1 MFWRVLT
8 VLILVGT
15 FWLPQPKAAEAYL
28 FANSL
33 IEENAGE
40 QFFHQIEGNSYGDKD
55 VCKFFDRVRASMPE
69 KSRSSQSVIRVLPS
83 QEINAFCGPNGVFCV
98 TQGALKFFSE
108 EELAGI
114 LGHELGHSQKNHWAK
129 MYEALVWTSI
139 GAQRLA
145 NTGVVDGQT
154 AKLINNVIQ
163 VAVTR
168 GYGFDN
174 EYEADRYGFEV
185 MKRSTEFNPM
195 SLAMAF
201 VRVSMMEVQRGP
213 QNQSF
218 DNFSRPH
225 PETENR
231 INQQVKLLNEWTKNM
246 VSVDPKNG
254 NVSVYG
260 KLFLNVGA
268 EDRGTGFR
276 AAGILGKVAVAGVG
290 NTKASTEKMFD
301 DSGNCIVYLNG
312 QYAGTVASCEQAVAV
327 LKSLKIPVADNTQV
341 SSGLDGE

>member
-8 VLILVGT
+8 VFILVGT
-15 FWLPQPKAAEAYL
+15 FWLPQPKAEAYL

-40 QFFHQIEGNSYGDKD
+40 QFFHQIEGNSYGNKD

-69 KSRSSQSVIRVLPS
+69 KARASESVIRVLPS
-83 QEINAFCGPNGVFCV
+83 QEINAFCGPNGIFCV
-98 TQGALKFFSE
+98 TEGALKFFPE

-129 MYEALVWTSI
+129 MYESLVWTSI

-145 NTGVVDGQT
+145 NTGVVDRQT
-154 AKLINNVIQ
+154 AGIINNVIQ

-195 SLAMAF
+195 ALAMAF
-201 VRVSMMEVQRGP
+201 VRVSKMEVERGP

-246 VSVDPKNG
+246 VTVDPKTS
-254 NVSVYG
+254 NVIVYG

-276 AAGILGKVAVAGVG
+276 AAGILAKAAIVGVG
-290 NTKASTEKMFD
+290 NTKASIEKMFD
-301 DSGNCIVYLNG
+301 NSDNCIVYLNS
-312 QYAGTVASCEQAVAV
+312 QYAGTAASSEQALAI
-327 LKSLKIPVADNTQV
+327 LKSLKIPVTDNTQAAPV
-341 SSGLDGE
+341 